1 MVILHVCRS
10 FGLFVRSNNR
20 LNVLLTVSLLKLL
33 AVAASV
39 ASVATSANSAPP
51 ASSVSAAPSASKN
64 DNPVTSAVPVVS
76 TTQQPLQNTD
86 QNTNQN
92 TNQNTIQ
99 NTVPPAAT
107 TNPVVATSQVV
118 VQTIAVTESN
128 SAGGGVVT
136 VIVSSTTEIAATSYQ
151 TPATLSTSTTT
162 SALPSASTT
171 AQPSSGLSA
180 GGTIAVAVV
189 VPVAS
194 VAVIILA
201 LLFWWNRRKAK
212 KAAAEERRKEVEEYS
227 FNPNDP
233 TLPAVG
239 GVVDSGY
246 RGWGT
251 TSNPRKPSTNLSSGA
266 GIGLALSDNGSA
278 AAYHHPGSPSEG
290 TVQYSDGT
298 GRPDSGDSET
308 IAALGTGPA
317 AAVHRQT
324 DIHRGPSN
332 ASSAYTNPSEA
343 SEDVQ
348 MASSAPGGPFYDDA
362 TPYYGDMNPQQGPY
376 DAQYGGTHPVIR
388 DVQARR
394 NTRIENPSVFPQQGN
409 SGIAQNF

>member
-1 MVILHVCRS
+1 MS
-10 FGLFVRSNNR
+10 GNS
-20 LNVLLTVSLLKLL
+20 TP
-33 AVAASV
+33 VAASV
-39 ASVATSANSAPP
+39 AGVAASANSVPP

-64 DNPVTSAVPVVS
+64 DNPVTSVVPVVS
-76 TTQQPLQNTD
+76 TTQQSLQNTD

-92 TNQNTIQ
+92 TIQNTIQ

-128 SAGGGVVT
+128 PAGGGGVVT

-151 TPATLSTSTTT
+151 TPAGSSTSTTT
-162 SALPSASTT
+162 SALPSSSTT

-362 TPYYGDMNPQQGPY
+362 TPYYGDMNPQQGY